1 MTQPSDFSKLDF
13 IIEVLTSIKGLKYD
27 DERRSYCGYVN
38 DEDSLTFDEI
48 NRKMESLG
56 FDTFDNDKQKGYVEF
71 NISLTGA
78 YRNIEQYIAV
88 AKRRLDDKPTS
99 SIYIVDMGYKYE
111 PSSESKNPLFK
122 NVLTIAYLFKNLQ
135 AIADHKGEDGA
146 DPFVLF
152 IGKDNLKISSKYDSE
167 VLNLSLGNINLFIN
181 QFILSETHQEDK
193 VLAVKNALQ
202 EAFSDKNISLTEFIK
217 RFDHFFKIVK
227 NNFQLY
233 MDKFSFED
241 FKHKIEDEK
250 REYLLKI
257 NKIFSDMQNQLLTL
271 PIASV
276 IAASQM
282 SKVGGFGDGVKNIA
296 LLLGVYIFAYMIRI
310 FAHNQED
317 SLDAMRSEIEI
328 KKKEIQL
335 KEHSDYQKDYLDIC
349 KIGLDRIDTISDKIG
364 AVLKLTSF
372 VVLLV
377 TVIFALRFFI

>member
-1 MTQPSDFSKLDF
+1 MTQSSDFSKLDF

-88 AKRRLDDKPTS
+88 AKRRLDERPTTP
-99 SIYIVDMGYKYE
+99 IYIVDIDYKYE
-111 PSSESKNPLFK
+111 PDVECTNPIFK
-122 NVLTIAYLFKNLQ
+122 NVLDVAFLFNSLHS
-135 AIADHKGEDGA
+135 IADHTGNNGVN
-146 DPFVLF
+146 PFVLF
-152 IGKDNLKISSKYDSE
+152 IGKDNLKISSAYEAD
-167 VLNLSLGNINLFIN
+167 VLNLSLDNIRLFVK
-181 QFILSETHQEDK
+181 QFILNETHQEDR
-193 VLAVKNALQ
+193 VLVIKNALQ
-202 EAFSDKNISLTEFIK
+202 EAYTDKDITLTEFLK
-217 RFDHFFKIVK
+217 KFENFFKIVR

-317 SLDAMRSEIEI
+317 SLDAIRSEIEI

-349 KIGLDRIDTISDKIG
+349 KIGLDRVDTISDKIG

>member
-135 AIADHKGEDGA
+135 SIADHKGEDGA

-250 REYLLKI
+250 RE
-257 NKIFSDMQNQLLTL
+257 
-271 PIASV
+271 
-276 IAASQM
+276 
-282 SKVGGFGDGVKNIA
+282 
-296 LLLGVYIFAYMIRI
+296 
-310 FAHNQED
+310 
-317 SLDAMRSEIEI
+317 
-328 KKKEIQL
+328 
-335 KEHSDYQKDYLDIC
+335 
-349 KIGLDRIDTISDKIG
+349 
-364 AVLKLTSF
+364 
-372 VVLLV
+372 
-377 TVIFALRFFI
+377 

>member
-1 MTQPSDFSKLDF
+1 MTQSSDFSKLDF

-135 AIADHKGEDGA
+135 SIADHKGEDGA

-317 SLDAMRSEIEI
+317 SLDAIRSEIEI

-349 KIGLDRIDTISDKIG
+349 KIGLDRVDTISDKIG

>member
-1 MTQPSDFSKLDF
+1 MTHSDSSERLNFV
-13 IIEVLTSIKGLKYD
+13 IEVLTSIHELKYD
-27 DERRSYCGYVN
+27 VNRKAYCGFVKEN
-38 DEDSLTFDEI
+38 SSISFDEI
-48 NRKMESLG
+48 HQKMEALG
-56 FDTFDNDKQKGYVEF
+56 FDTFANDPQKNFIVF
-71 NISLTGA
+71 KILNTGA
-78 YRNIEQYIAV
+78 YRDINHYIATPE
-88 AKRRLDDKPTS
+88 RRLDDKPTS
-99 SIYIVDMGYKYE
+99 SIYIVDIGYKYE
-111 PSSESKNPLFK
+111 PSSECKNPLFK
-122 NVLTIAYLFKNLQ
+122 NVLTIAYLFKNLES
-135 AIADHKGEDGA
+135 IADHKGADGA

-152 IGKDNLKISSKYDSE
+152 ISKENLKISSQYDSE
-167 VLNLSLGNINLFIN
+167 ILNLSLDNINLFIN

-282 SKVGGFGDGVKNIA
+282 SEVNNFGDGIKNIA
-296 LLLGVYIFAYMIRI
+296 LILGVYIFAYMIKI
-310 FAHNQED
+310 FATNQED
-317 SLDAMRSEIEI
+317 SLDAIRSEIEVKKNEIFI
-328 KKKEIQL
+328 KD
-335 KEHSDYQKDYLDIC
+335 HSDYKSEYLNIC
-349 KIGLDRIDTISDKIG
+349 QIGLDRVDTIADKISS
-364 AVLKLTSF
+364 VLRLTQY
-372 VVLLV
+372 VVGLV
-377 TVIFALRFFI
+377 TLVFVFRFFI

>member
-1 MTQPSDFSKLDF
+1 MTLSNDSERLDF
-13 IIEVLTSIKGLKYD
+13 VIEVLTSIKGLKYD
-27 DERRSYCGYVN
+27 EKRRAYCGHVK
-38 DEDSLTFDEI
+38 DEDSLTFDEV
-48 NRKMESLG
+48 NQKMESLG
-56 FDTFDNDKQKGYVEF
+56 FDTFGNDAQNGYLEF
-71 NISLTGA
+71 KTTGTGA
-78 YRNIEQYIAV
+78 YRDIEQYIAV
-88 AKRRLDDKPTS
+88 ANRRLDERPTTP
-99 SIYIVDMGYKYE
+99 IYIVDIDYKYE
-111 PSSESKNPLFK
+111 PDVECTNPIFK
-122 NVLTIAYLFKNLQ
+122 NVLDIAFLFNSLHS
-135 AIADHKGEDGA
+135 IADHTGNNGVN
-146 DPFVLF
+146 PFVLF
-152 IGKDNLKISSKYDSE
+152 IGKDNLKISSVYESD
-167 VLNLSLGNINLFIN
+167 VLNLSLDNIKVFVK
-181 QFILSETHQEDK
+181 QFILNETHQEDR
-193 VLAVKNALQ
+193 VLVIKNALQ
-202 EAFSDKNISLTEFIK
+202 EAYTDKDITLTEFLK
-217 RFDHFFKIVK
+217 KFENFFKIVR

-317 SLDAMRSEIEI
+317 SLDAIRSEIEI

-349 KIGLDRIDTISDKIG
+349 KIGLDRVDTISDKIG

>member
-135 AIADHKGEDGA
+135 SIADHKGEDGA

>member
-1 MTQPSDFSKLDF
+1 MTHSDSSERLDF
-13 IIEVLTSIKGLKYD
+13 VIEVLTSIHELKYD
-27 DERRSYCGYVN
+27 ANRKAYCGSVKEN
-38 DEDSLTFDEI
+38 SSISFDEI
-48 NRKMESLG
+48 HQKMEALG
-56 FDTFDNDKQKGYVEF
+56 FDTFANDPQKKFIVF
-71 NISLTGA
+71 KILHTGA
-78 YRNIEQYIAV
+78 YRDINHYIATTE
-88 AKRRLDDKPTS
+88 RRLDDKPTS
-99 SIYIVDMGYKYE
+99 SIYIVDIGYKYE

-135 AIADHKGEDGA
+135 SIADHKGEDGA

-167 VLNLSLGNINLFIN
+167 VLNLSLDNINLFIN

-349 KIGLDRIDTISDKIG
+349 KIGLDRVDTISDKIG

>member
-135 AIADHKGEDGA
+135 SIADHKGEDGA

-152 IGKDNLKISSKYDSE
+152 IGKDNLK
-167 VLNLSLGNINLFIN
+167 
-181 QFILSETHQEDK
+181 
-193 VLAVKNALQ
+193 
-202 EAFSDKNISLTEFIK
+202 
-217 RFDHFFKIVK
+217 
-227 NNFQLY
+227 
-233 MDKFSFED
+233 
-241 FKHKIEDEK
+241 
-250 REYLLKI
+250 
-257 NKIFSDMQNQLLTL
+257 
-271 PIASV
+271 
-276 IAASQM
+276 
-282 SKVGGFGDGVKNIA
+282 
-296 LLLGVYIFAYMIRI
+296 
-310 FAHNQED
+310 
-317 SLDAMRSEIEI
+317 
-328 KKKEIQL
+328 
-335 KEHSDYQKDYLDIC
+335 
-349 KIGLDRIDTISDKIG
+349 
-364 AVLKLTSF
+364 
-372 VVLLV
+372 
-377 TVIFALRFFI
+377 

>member
-1 MTQPSDFSKLDF
+1 
-13 IIEVLTSIKGLKYD
+13 
-27 DERRSYCGYVN
+27 
-38 DEDSLTFDEI
+38 
-48 NRKMESLG
+48 
-56 FDTFDNDKQKGYVEF
+56 
-71 NISLTGA
+71 
-78 YRNIEQYIAV
+78 
-88 AKRRLDDKPTS
+88 
-99 SIYIVDMGYKYE
+99 
-111 PSSESKNPLFK
+111 
-122 NVLTIAYLFKNLQ
+122 
-135 AIADHKGEDGA
+135 
-146 DPFVLF
+146 
-152 IGKDNLKISSKYDSE
+152 
-167 VLNLSLGNINLFIN
+167 
-181 QFILSETHQEDK
+181 
-193 VLAVKNALQ
+193 
-202 EAFSDKNISLTEFIK
+202 
-217 RFDHFFKIVK
+217 
-227 NNFQLY
+227 